1 MPMKRFHLRRLT
13 LAIYATVAA
22 ALAATVFLWG
32 LEYKCSL
39 YPLPSHVLQ
48 SVPVAKLLSERERPV
63 KVQATHLARAPLA
76 MAATFV
82 LWLLFADWFRNR
94 CAGLRPE
101 PLPLQPTC
109 AGLRFCS
116 LARFLPRPPPVLLS

>member
-1 MPMKRFHLRRLT
+1 MKRFHLRRLT

-39 YPLPSHVLQ
+39 YPLPSRVLH

-63 KVQATHLARAPLA
+63 KVQATQLARAPVA

-82 LWLLFADWFRNR
+82 LWLWFAEWLRNR
-94 CAGLRPE
+94 RAGLRPE
-101 PLPLQPTC
+101 PLPPQPKC
-109 AGLRFCS
+109 DGPRICS
-116 LARFLPRPPPVLLS
+116 LARFLSRPPPVLLS